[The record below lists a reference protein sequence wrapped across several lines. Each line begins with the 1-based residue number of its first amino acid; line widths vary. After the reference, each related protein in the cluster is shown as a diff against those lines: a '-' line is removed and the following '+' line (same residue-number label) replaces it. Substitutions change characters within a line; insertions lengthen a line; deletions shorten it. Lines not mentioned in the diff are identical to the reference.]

1 MTQIYEALVLL
12 DNDVVR
18 ADWKKAK
25 AIVTDTITK
34 YDGTVLSCR
43 RWDEKRLAYPINRKN
58 RATYYLA
65 YLEMPGDK
73 IPGFRRDFEL
83 NERVLRYLMV
93 NVDECS
99 EDEKKLAAEEDGT
112 EYTVPE
118 PPEDDALEMPEEPE
132 SEDDTDD
139 IDVDVPAEAGAM
151 DTGR

>member
-25 AIVTDTITK
+25 AIVSDTITK
-34 YDGTVLSCR
+34 YDGTIHSCR

-65 YLEMPGDK
+65 YFEMPGDK

-83 NERVLRYLMV
+83 NERVLRSLIV
-93 NVDECS
+93 CADEVS

-118 PPEDDALEMPEEPE
+118 PPEDDALEIPEEGSE
-132 SEDDTDD
+132 EDDSDD

-151 DTGR
+151 DSDR

>member
-1 MTQIYEALVLL
+1 LTQIYETLVLL

-18 ADWKKAK
+18 TDWKKAK
-25 AIVTDTITK
+25 AIVSDTITK
-34 YDGTVLSCR
+34 YDGTIHSCR

-65 YLEMPGDK
+65 YFEMPGDK

-83 NERVLRYLMV
+83 NERVLRSLIV
-93 NVDECS
+93 CVDEVS

-118 PPEDDALEMPEEPE
+118 PPEDDALEIPDEDAD
-132 SEDDTDD
+132 EDDSDD

-151 DTGR
+151 D

>member
-1 MTQIYEALVLL
+1 MVLL

-25 AIVTDTITK
+25 SIVTDTITK
-34 YDGTVLSCR
+34 YDGTIHSCR

-65 YLEMPGDK
+65 YFEMAGDK

-83 NERVLRYLMV
+83 NERVLRSLIV
-93 NVDECS
+93 CVDEVS

-118 PPEDDALEMPEEPE
+118 PPEDDALEAPDEVE
-132 SEDDTDD
+132 EDDDD
-139 IDVDVPAEAGAM
+139 DLDMDVPAEAGAM
-151 DTGR
+151 DNGR